1 MFEDFGE
8 RLKRLR
14 INAGLTQA
22 KLGSRV
28 NKGVTS
34 ISKYESGA
42 MLPTMETAVDL
53 AFQLR
58 VSLDELFGY
67 DNVSSVSTF
76 GLTDEQKEII
86 SNLILLFRAQ
96 NTQNKSSLSP
106 EQYEII
112 GKIMEAFY
120 RK

>member
-1 MFEDFGE
+1 
-8 RLKRLR
+8 
-14 INAGLTQA
+14 
-22 KLGSRV
+22 
-28 NKGVTS
+28 
-34 ISKYESGA
+34 
-42 MLPTMETAVDL
+42 MLPTIETAVDL

-67 DNVSSVSTF
+67 DNASSVSTF

-86 SNLILLFRAQ
+86 SDLILLFRAQ